1 MSAGVIL
8 LITLHSNPTE
18 SKQVKQTIISST
30 KENNPPTIDGRL
42 ALRIPEVA
50 QALGISKTSVRRLIK
65 RGHLKPLRI
74 LRHVLVPVEQL
85 SKLVNGECS

>member
-1 MSAGVIL
+1 MHRYHAL
-8 LITLHSNPTE
+8 QITLDLKKMQKIPNSIPLERPSATLE
-18 SKQVKQTIISST
+18 
-30 KENNPPTIDGRL
+30 GRL